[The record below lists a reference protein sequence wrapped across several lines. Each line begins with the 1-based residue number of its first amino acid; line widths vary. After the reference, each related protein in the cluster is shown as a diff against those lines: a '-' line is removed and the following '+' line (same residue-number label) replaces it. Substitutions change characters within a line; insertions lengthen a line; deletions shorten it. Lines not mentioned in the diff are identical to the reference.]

1 MMPTPASEKA
11 QEKQATKSLHEL
23 AGSWLK
29 NAKKLNG

>member
-1 MMPTPASEKA
+1 MTPMPVSEKA
-11 QEKQATKSLHEL
+11 QEKQATKFLHEL